1 MYILGIS
8 CFYHD
13 SAAALLQDGQ
23 LVAACE
29 EERFTRIKFDP
40 SYPEQ
45 AINFCLNK
53 AGITAKDLDYVV
65 FYEKPLP
72 KFERILLS
80 TLATVPHSGALFRD
94 AMATWFSDKLWLKS
108 TLMRKLNLPANR
120 ILFVDHHAAH
130 AASAFFCAPYAD
142 AAIITVDGV
151 GEWTTTTMGYAT
163 ADWGKRWGDGEMG
176 SGGNAI
182 HNPQSTI
189 RNPQFS
195 YVCNY
200 HRPLTRSKNRPEH
213 PCP

>member
-13 SAAALLQDGQ
+13 SAAVLLHDGQ
-23 LVAACE
+23 LLAACE

-45 AINFCLNK
+45 AIKFCLDK
-53 AGITAKDLDYVV
+53 AGITSKELDYVV

-80 TLATVPHSGALFRD
+80 SLATVPHSAALFRD

-108 TLMRKLNLPANR
+108 TLMRNLDLPGER

-130 AASAFFCAPYAD
+130 AASAFFCAPYED
-142 AAIITVDGV
+142 AAILTVDGV

-163 ADWGKRWGDGEMG
+163 ADWGRGDGEKG
-176 SGGNAI
+176 SRGEREQGTVSI
-182 HNPQSTI
+182 
-189 RNPQFS
+189 
-195 YVCNY
+195 
-200 HRPLTRSKNRPEH
+200 
-213 PCP
+213 